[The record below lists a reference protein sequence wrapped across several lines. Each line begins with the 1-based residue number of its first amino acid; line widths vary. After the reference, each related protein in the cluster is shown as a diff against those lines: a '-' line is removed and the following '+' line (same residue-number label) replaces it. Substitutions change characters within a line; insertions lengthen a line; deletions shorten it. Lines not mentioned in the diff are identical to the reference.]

1 MKRTA
6 ALLLALLTVVGP
18 AQAGIIISEQREI
31 VSKEVGLL
39 LIEARTLIVAK
50 KYKAA
55 LVKVKQAEAVKSSP
69 DDGYVID
76 QMRQSIL
83 AFSLDPIQP

>member
-31 VSKEVGLL
+31 VSKEVDLL

-69 DDGYVID
+69 DDGYVIN
-76 QMRQSIL
+76 QMRH
-83 AFSLDPIQP
+83 PKMRWPVQP

>member
-76 QMRQSIL
+76 QMRH
-83 AFSLDPIQP
+83 PKMRWPVQP